1 MAKKKATTQL
11 IVDGI
16 VNDEHEISI
25 EESTNEIITEICS
38 RAKIEQTDIL
48 SKHLKMWHSKRI
60 EKQKSCARSV
70 YAYVT
75 KLNRFRGKPTA
86 YVEDAI
92 LLAYEKAW
100 LDVRI
105 EWVSNVN
112 KIDAKE
118 TNANSQTDSFYEG
131 FLKSIQDAGK

>member
-25 EESTNEIITEICS
+25 EEFTNEIITEICS
-38 RAKIEQTDIL
+38 RAKIEQTEIL

>member
-11 IVDGI
+11 FIDGI
-16 VNDEHEISI
+16 INDEHELSI
-25 EESTNEIITEICS
+25 EEFTNDVIAEICT
-38 RAKIEQTDIL
+38 RAQIEQTDIL
-48 SKHLKMWHSKRI
+48 SKHLKMWHAKRI

-105 EWVSNVN
+105 EWVSNAN
-112 KIDAKE
+112 KVDVKA
-118 TNANSQTDSFYEG
+118 TAANAQTDKFYEE
-131 FLKSIQDAGK
+131 FIKSVTNVGK